1 MNDEYESQLIGV
13 SEAKTASYIV
23 PRVARLAL
31 AVFVALVA
39 LVSLCDRLAEARHQA
54 QADCS
59 VAMTHPAHCAGR
71 VLYAPTRDSSSR
83 CWRPTLSVTKQISPV
98 DLDTG
103 DVVTIT
109 FVVTGLGLKP
119 VDVVLVHDVSSSML
133 ENNTPSGQTRLQAA
147 QAAAI
152 TFVNEL
158 TGTDRA
164 GIVVYSDT
172 ARLVLSLTT
181 DIDTAV
187 DAISEDLEARS
198 GWASNVGD
206 GIKSGYEELITST
219 RYHSRTVK
227 AMVLLSDGGANRP
240 EPPSAAE
247 QHALKQAEAA
257 GECGILIYTLGF
269 GDADKI
275 NEELLQTIAYT
286 TGGEYYHSPDDTD
299 LGTIH
304 QEIALALRNLVIT
317 DVLLPGVD
325 VDCSLFPPGTCS
337 QENGLTTTIVL
348 SPGNEA
354 LMTNSL
360 TLAFTATVNLDP
372 PYEGPINADGS
383 EACYD
388 GPGGHTCQTFGN
400 PTVTVGGRKITGVV
414 FEDSDSNGHFDAGEG
429 VLSYIMVTTSH
440 GLTSVTDISG
450 VYLFRTSTA
459 PTLTVA
465 VNTPPNYRATT
476 SEITRVPP
484 LSGTYQWNFG
494 LYCLEK
500 LSIPLLHLTTNAQVV
515 RPGTEVIYTYAV
527 SHTNTVVTF
536 TDVVVVDSHLGPIS
550 PTYFSLPPREVVT
563 LTATAALTQNT
574 TSTATVT
581 AGVEGYGR
589 PIIGDPATT
598 TVHIIE
604 GISLTQIEAEP
615 PPVYHGGSTTLHYKV
630 TNEDVDDGL
639 VNGTTLLVDSLGRI
653 LDEARFP
660 DLSSGT
666 TIALASFPFTVP
678 RDIVISLTAT
688 GWDGVLGVLPVSDH
702 ITSTLCPTDTYE
714 PDDRAGEAY
723 PIYRGEQQL
732 HDFHKSGDD
741 DWVRL
746 RLHAG
751 DRALYVFTAQPLGP
765 DGITICLALYGT
777 PLSACNSDNPRSPA
791 EIGMILSCTGADVC
805 DYFLQVQSPSLAS
818 GCWTDYKLSVK
829 ETPWDELKHIWL
841 PVVLRNF

>member
-1 MNDEYESQLIGV
+1 MNDEYNSQLVSV
-13 SEAKTASYIV
+13 SEARIASHIV

-31 AVFVALVA
+31 AVFVALMA

-54 QADCS
+54 QAGCS
-59 VAMTHPAHCAGR
+59 VAMTHPADCAGR
-71 VLYAPTRDSSSR
+71 ILYAPTRDSSSR
-83 CWRPTLSVTKQISPV
+83 CWRPTLSVTKRISPV
-98 DLDTG
+98 DPDTG

-109 FVVTGLGLKP
+109 FVITGLGLKP
-119 VDVVLVHDVSSSML
+119 VDVVLVHDVSPSML
-133 ENNTPSGQTRLQAA
+133 GDDTPSGQTRLQAA
-147 QAAAI
+147 QATAI

-158 TGTDRA
+158 TDTDRV
-164 GIVVYSDT
+164 GIVAYSDT

-187 DAISEDLEARS
+187 DAISDDLAVDA
-198 GWASNVGD
+198 GWSSNIGD

-227 AMVLLSDGGANRP
+227 AMVLLSDGGANCP
-240 EPPSAAE
+240 QPPSAAE
-247 QHALKQAEAA
+247 QHARKQAEAA

-269 GDADKI
+269 GDADEI

-286 TGGEYYHSPDDTD
+286 TGGEYYYSPDDTD
-299 LGTIH
+299 LGTIY
-304 QEIALALRNLVIT
+304 QEIGLAWRNLVIT
-317 DVLLPGVD
+317 DVLPPGVD

-354 LMTNSL
+354 LMANPL
-360 TLAFTATVNLDP
+360 TLSFTATVNLDP

-388 GPGGHTCQTFGN
+388 GPGGHTCQISGN

-414 FEDSDSNGHFDAGEG
+414 FEDSDGNGDFDAGEG
-429 VLSYIMVTTSH
+429 ILSGIEVTTSH

-476 SEITRVPP
+476 SEITRIPP
-484 LSGTYQWNFG
+484 LSGTYQWSFG
-494 LYCLEK
+494 LYCLEE
-500 LSIPLLHLTTNAQVV
+500 LSVPLLDLTTNAQVV

-527 SHTNTVVTF
+527 SHSNTVVTL

-550 PTYFSLPPREVVT
+550 PTSFSLRPREVVT

-581 AGVEGYGR
+581 ADVEGYGWL
-589 PIIGDPATT
+589 IEGDPATT
-598 TVHIIE
+598 TIHVIE
-604 GISLTQIEAEP
+604 GISLTRIEAEP
-615 PPVYHGGSTTLHYKV
+615 PPAHHGDSTTLHYEV
-630 TNEDVDDGL
+630 TNEDVDDRL
-639 VNGTTLLVDSLGRI
+639 VNGTTLLVDSSGRI
-653 LDEARFP
+653 LDEAHYP
-660 DLSSGT
+660 DWNPGT
-666 TIALASFPFTVP
+666 TIARASSPFTVP

-688 GWDGVLGVLPVSDH
+688 GWDDVLRVLLVSDH
-702 ITSTLCPTDTYE
+702 ITRTLCPTDTYE

-732 HDFHKSGDD
+732 HDFYKSGDE

-746 RLHAG
+746 RLHGG
-751 DRALYVFTAQPLGP
+751 DRALYVFTARPLGP
-765 DGITICLALYGT
+765 DGVAICLDLHGT
-777 PLSACNSDNPRSPA
+777 SLSDCNSDNPRSPA
-791 EIGMILSCTGADVC
+791 EIGKILSCTGADVC
-805 DYFLQVQSPSLAS
+805 DYFLRVQSPSPVS
-818 GCWTDYKLSVK
+818 GCWTDYQLSVK
-829 ETPWDELKHIWL
+829 ETPWDELEHIWL
-841 PVVLRNF
+841 PVVLRNS